1 MPKTLA
7 ACAAVCFALLLFGC
21 GPGGPTTYEVTGT
34 VTLDGEPIADAQ
46 IVFRAVDGSEGSWA
60 AKVTDGEYTVQSTPG
75 KKRVEITATREIH
88 MKVASDSGEGEL
100 NYEMYVPE
108 KYNRQSELT
117 REVTADG
124 DNRFDFALEP

>member
-7 ACAAVCFALLLFGC
+7 ACAAVCFALPLFGC
-21 GPGGPTTYEVTGT
+21 GLGGPTTYEVTGT

-60 AKVTDGEYTVQSTPG
+60 GKVTDGEYAVQSTPG

-88 MKVASDSGEGEL
+88 VKVASDSGEGEL

-124 DNRFDFALEP
+124 DNHFDFALEP